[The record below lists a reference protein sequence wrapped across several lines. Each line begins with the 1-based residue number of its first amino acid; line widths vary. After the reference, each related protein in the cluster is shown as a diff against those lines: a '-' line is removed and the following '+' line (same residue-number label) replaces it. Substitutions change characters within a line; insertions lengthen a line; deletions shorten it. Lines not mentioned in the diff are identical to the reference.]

1 MTYSCWYRPH
11 VITIYLY
18 SVTIV
23 NERENNV
30 LDEKKFRVISKQ
42 ETADL
47 TFEVIE
53 LDSLGGSDDLDVA
66 NKVFLAN
73 QANIH
78 IKMIRIT
85 LRNSTVIIEPGALF
99 FMKGQLTLESNA
111 QGGLAKGLMRKFLSG
126 ETLFQSTI
134 KGTGEVYLEP
144 SFGNYLL
151 FDLENDSLVFDK
163 GTFCCGSSKIEIAA
177 KLQKNISSA
186 VFGGEGLF
194 QTEAKGSGIVVL
206 NCPVPENELFV
217 YELVAGEKLSIDG
230 NFSLARTGSVS
241 FAAEKSAKSLFKSV
255 TSGEGL
261 LQTFTGPGIVWI
273 APTKPVYDNIRV
285 FTANSQISEAKNAMG
300 NKS

>member
-1 MTYSCWYRPH
+1 M
-11 VITIYLY
+11 
-18 SVTIV
+18 
-23 NERENNV
+23 
-30 LDEKKFRVISKQ
+30 LDEKKFRVISSQ
-42 ETADL
+42 QTHDL
-47 TFEVIE
+47 TFEIVE
-53 LDSLGGSDDLDVA
+53 LDSLGGSNDLDVA

-78 IKMIRIT
+78 MKMVRIT
-85 LRNSTVIIEPGALF
+85 LKNSSVTIEPGALF

-111 QGGLAKGLMRKFLSG
+111 QGGLAKGLMRKFMSG

-134 KGTGEVYLEP
+134 TGTGDVYLEP

-151 FDLENDSLVFDK
+151 FDLEDDSLVFDK
-163 GTFCCGSSKIEIAA
+163 GTFCCGSSKVAISA

-194 QTEAKGSGIVVL
+194 QTEAKGTGIVVL

-217 YELVAGEKLSIDG
+217 YELEAGEKLSIDG

-273 APTKPVYDNIRV
+273 APTKPVYDDIGGYNSG
-285 FTANSQISEAKNAMG
+285 SQINEARNSMG
-300 NKS
+300 NGK